1 MDMIAIPVENTD
13 RSQRGSSKTDT
24 LFKRIRNGGM
34 FRELVPMEA
43 SNGLPIPLRKGN
55 VVYAILPFYT
65 YTPADPQQGN
75 KIVLFPPFVSIT
87 VNWTT
92 KVPVEYVDFRFRS
105 PAPELNW
112 EQAAG
117 LFPPAGMENM
127 SVREYEQQKRE
138 LMVMYDELFETLA
151 QQGSFSPDW
160 NERFSRLLRLMLEP
174 CLEPYYRALSPKFFE
189 NFL

>member
-1 MDMIAIPVENTD
+1 MTTISVEKTD
-13 RSQRGSSKTDT
+13 RSQRVLTKTDE
-24 LFKRIRNGGM
+24 LFKSIRNGGM

-65 YTPADPQQGN
+65 YKPADSQQGN

-87 VNWTT
+87 VNWAT
-92 KVPVEYVDFRFRS
+92 KVPVEYVNFRFRS

-117 LFPPAGMENM
+117 FFPPAGMESM

-138 LMVMYDELFETLA
+138 LMVMYDELFEMLN
-151 QQGSFSPDW
+151 QQGSFSAAW
-160 NERFSRLLRLMLEP
+160 NERFSKLLRLMVEP

-189 NFL
+189 NFLKK